1 MWVNKGSTYG
11 HVDGTEVDGGVR
23 MGHNGVNRVPTKV
36 LLKNSLT
43 FQTGFQK
50 FQLVP
55 WYESYHGTNWN
66 FWKPVWNVMSSI

>member
-1 MWVNKGSTYG
+1 MMTNIANYATTCYQGSHQST
-11 HVDGTEVDGGVR
+11 
-23 MGHNGVNRVPTKV
+23 TK
-36 LLKNSLT
+36 KFPDISLT
-43 FQTGFQK
+43 FQTSFQK